1 MVLKSTTSNVQTEEG
16 LMIKSSEGIGKFTFK
31 IVMAGIAVSCLGVAV
46 VAAPL
51 SVTPKS
57 KIFAQ
62 VQAAQERTAL
72 APLSG
77 GPSMMLGKAS
87 GGEEEDCV
95 RVTRVTGPD
104 GKIYATRGTVCT
116 R

>member
-1 MVLKSTTSNVQTEEG
+1 
-16 LMIKSSEGIGKFTFK
+16 MIKSSEGFGKLTFK
-31 IVMAGIAVSCLGVAV
+31 VVMAGIAVSCLGAAV

-57 KIFAQ
+57 KIYQQMQ
-62 VQAAQERTAL
+62 VAQERTAL
-72 APLSG
+72 APLSA

-104 GKIYATRGTVCT
+104 GMVYATRGTVCT